1 MGGNVKLLQFS
12 TFSWEICT
20 WNVPLFPPALGL
32 CPVCR
37 TGGFGWLCP
46 SGDAGGSHGF
56 HSWKEK
62 LHLGFSMPIPE
73 SVLAAHTQS
82 IHS

>member
-1 MGGNVKLLQFS
+1 MGGKIKLLQFS
-12 TFSWEICT
+12 TFSWEICP
-20 WNVPLFPPALGL
+20 WNVPLLPPALCVQDRGL
-32 CPVCR
+32 WVALSFR
-37 TGGFGWLCP
+37 RGW
-46 SGDAGGSHGF
+46 GSHGF

-82 IHS
+82 IHN